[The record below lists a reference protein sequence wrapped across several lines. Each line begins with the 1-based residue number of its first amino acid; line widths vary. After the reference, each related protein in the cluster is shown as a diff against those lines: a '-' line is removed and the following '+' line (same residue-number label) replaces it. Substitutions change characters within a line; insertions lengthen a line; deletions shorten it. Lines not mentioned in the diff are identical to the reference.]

1 MRFRSRALAW
11 LCLCAWLG
19 FTGLAR
25 AEDTKPSA
33 QRLFAQGEHEFS
45 AGHYLQAAH
54 LFEEADAQSPH
65 PSAVYN
71 AAVCWDQAGELA
83 RAADGYLEA
92 LGRGGLDEKQAMDSE
107 SRLSA
112 LRGQLGFIQ
121 IIKPVG
127 GLASVAHKQR
137 QPVPTRFYLSPGD
150 YEILLE
156 TTDGTSSETPVTAVA
171 GETLRVELLPPPASE
186 PSTSGQV
193 NPPPVNPPPI
203 DTPPRPSSTA
213 RTWGWIGLGLG
224 IAATGAA
231 IYMGTRALTEQEHYT
246 DTSRTPRE
254 RNRALSSAQDLQLGT
269 NVAWGAAGVF
279 GGTGLVLLLASPTWE
294 F

>member
-1 MRFRSRALAW
+1 LG
-11 LCLCAWLG
+11 AWLG
-19 FTGLAR
+19 FTELAH
-25 AEDTKPSA
+25 AEDTKTSA
-33 QRLFAQGEHEFS
+33 QRLFAQAEHEFS
-45 AGHYLQAAH
+45 SGHYEQAAH

-71 AAVCWDQAGELA
+71 AAVCWDQSGQLA

-92 LGRGGLDEKQAMDSE
+92 LGRGGLDDKQTMDAE
-107 SRLSA
+107 SRLGA

-137 QPVPTRFYLSPGD
+137 QPVPTRLYLSPGD
-150 YEILLE
+150 YEVLLE
-156 TTDGTSSETPVTAVA
+156 ATDGGSSQTPITAIA
-171 GETLRVELLPPPASE
+171 GETLRVELRLPPAATSE
-186 PSTSGQV
+186 ATGSMTSQP
-193 NPPPVNPPPI
+193 NTPPPM
-203 DTPPRPSSTA
+203 DAPRDPSPTA
-213 RTWGWIGLGLG
+213 RTLGWVSIGLG

-231 IYMGTRALTEQEHYT
+231 IYMGTRALTEKENYH
-246 DTSRTPRE
+246 DAARPPSE
-254 RNRALSSAQDLQLGT
+254 RNRALSSAEDLQLGT

-279 GGTGLVLLLASPTWE
+279 SGTGLVLLLASPTWE